1 VFYPSIDTFIS
12 FCACLF
18 LEHKRKRK
26 YGRGAAEL
34 FIELSTEFGTE
45 FVGNR
50 VMTVSSDT
58 TGKNQVF

>member
-1 VFYPSIDTFIS
+1 VFYPSIDTFIA

-34 FIELSTEFGTE
+34 FMELSTEFGTE
-45 FVGNR
+45 FVGNCATTDR
-50 VMTVSSDT
+50 SDT
-58 TGKNQVF
+58 TGKKPFF

>member
-1 VFYPSIDTFIS
+1 VFYHSIDTFIS

-34 FIELSTEFGTE
+34 FMELSTEFSTE
-45 FVGNR
+45 FVGNH
-50 VMTVSSDT
+50 VTTISSFT
-58 TGKNQVF
+58 TGKNQFF